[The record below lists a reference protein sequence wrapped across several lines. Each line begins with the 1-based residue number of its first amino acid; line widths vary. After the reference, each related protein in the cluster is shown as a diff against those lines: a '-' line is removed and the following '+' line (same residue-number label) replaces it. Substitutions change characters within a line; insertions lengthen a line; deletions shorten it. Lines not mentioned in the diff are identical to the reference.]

1 MSPVSLMKVIDPG
14 ARVQVP
20 FTLSVT
26 RTCSGASNWEI
37 HPTSRSP
44 CATGLV
50 SVTVI
55 VETRDPVENAVP
67 WTKVGVFD
75 WATAGRGGRA
85 PRVAITAR
93 PAVDRAERRCFMVT
107 HSSATPAVLPRVR
120 RERQRGAWPRSRV
133 ASCLDSDRRRGALS
147 PPGRARPNAS
157 WGARGAAARQ
167 PGSQVL
173 TEALR
178 LRIAARRRGDAVT

>member
-44 CATGLV
+44 RPTGLV

-55 VETRDPVENAVP
+55 VETRDPVENAAP
-67 WTKVGVFD
+67 WTKAPAVD
-75 WATAGRGGRA
+75 WATAGRGSRT

-93 PAVDRAERRCFMVT
+93 SAVDRADGLLCETCSTVAGPAGGGET
-107 HSSATPAVLPRVR
+107 SGGTPPAPLDAALQTTLPR
-120 RERQRGAWPRSRV
+120 PPPPFLSR
-133 ASCLDSDRRRGALS
+133 AH
-147 PPGRARPNAS
+147 
-157 WGARGAAARQ
+157 
-167 PGSQVL
+167 
-173 TEALR
+173 
-178 LRIAARRRGDAVT
+178 